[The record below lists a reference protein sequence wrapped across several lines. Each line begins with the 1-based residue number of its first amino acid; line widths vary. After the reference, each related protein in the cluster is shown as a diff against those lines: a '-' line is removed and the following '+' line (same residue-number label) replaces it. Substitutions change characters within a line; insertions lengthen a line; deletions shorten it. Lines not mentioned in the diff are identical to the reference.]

1 VIIFQF
7 YDTALTYEYSDISM
21 VIEEQSIVMV
31 ISNGSS
37 TNQFEKIY
45 LLPGY
50 IFPRKKTHTE
60 EKYGCDGL
68 QWGQKKGLRIKVVG
82 GDPVQQ
88 T

>member
-1 VIIFQF
+1 MEAVQTNSRKFIYYLGIYFQ
-7 YDTALTYEYSDISM
+7 E
-21 VIEEQSIVMV
+21 
-31 ISNGSS
+31 
-37 TNQFEKIY
+37 
-45 LLPGY
+45 
-50 IFPRKKTHTE
+50 RKHTE